1 MRKFLSAKRPTVTV
15 FTDFS
20 RPGGRDLFAGI
31 LRQMRTRSDRNVRI
45 VQSLAEMTSDR
56 IRAEESDGVGGFIV
70 SELIDEGFRRAI
82 ERSRVPTVVVGNY
95 RNPLPRR
102 THSISFVH
110 VDDEA
115 IGRFAADYLKRL
127 GKFADYAY
135 LPSAEEFNRHMSDH
149 RRQGFVDALARDGI
163 DVRVFDSAQDDIGQW
178 FDALKKPV
186 ALMASHDRRAAD
198 LVALRGV
205 FLRRH
210 REMVALLS
218 VDNDDL
224 ICNSTDPTLSSISLD
239 TEAEGLAA
247 AGELA
252 RLMRA
257 PRATGRHLTVPA
269 KLQVIERSSTLRTVP
284 ALHLVRRAQDF
295 ISRNAGR
302 RIRVQDVVDDL
313 RVSRRLA
320 ETRFR
325 QFCDTSINEAIVEA
339 RLAHFAQKLKT
350 HHGAISALAR
360 ACGFDDPKYLARIFR
375 KRFVKT
381 PREFRDREE

>member
-31 LRQMRTRSDRNVRI
+31 LRQMRTRSDWNVRI

-110 VDDEA
+110 VDD
-115 IGRFAADYLKRL
+115 
-127 GKFADYAY
+127 
-135 LPSAEEFNRHMSDH
+135 
-149 RRQGFVDALARDGI
+149 
-163 DVRVFDSAQDDIGQW
+163 
-178 FDALKKPV
+178 
-186 ALMASHDRRAAD
+186 
-198 LVALRGV
+198 
-205 FLRRH
+205 
-210 REMVALLS
+210 
-218 VDNDDL
+218 DDL
-224 ICNSTDPTLSSISLD
+224 ICDSTDPTLSSISLD

-252 RLMRA
+252 RLMRS
-257 PRATGRHLTVPA
+257 PKGMGRHLSVPA

-284 ALHLVRRAQDF
+284 ALHLVRRAQEF

-313 RVSRRLA
+313 HVSRRLA

-325 QFCDTSINEAIVEA
+325 QYCGTSLNAAIVEA
-339 RLAHFAQKLKT
+339 RLAHFAKKLKT
-350 HHGAISALAR
+350 HLGSVSALAR

-375 KRFVKT
+375 KRFGKT